1 MDQLD
6 NIINQGFSFLQT
18 GVGYDLLIE
27 FSGAFLFTVCGFI
40 FLWAR
45 RSLGPQPH
53 IEDFYRALSE
63 ILHLLHSAKSEN
75 QDAEISEKED
85 EKKVSRR
92 EGEISVMMN
101 KISWLTEQFSAASIN
116 QFSKKNQETIEKIQ
130 SGLVQFHVDFK
141 DRKRRGKNLTE
152 GVIACGKELYDPI
165 DKLSGL
171 PKRHKKELKEQLG
184 KLIKSEGS

>member
-1 MDQLD
+1 MDKLD
-6 NIINQGFSFLQT
+6 NIIDKGFSFLQT

-27 FSGAFLFTVCGFI
+27 FSGALLFTVCGFI

-45 RSLGPQPH
+45 RSLGPKPH

-75 QDAEISEKED
+75 QDGEISEKED

-92 EGEISVMMN
+92 ETEISVMMN
-101 KISWLTEQFSAASIN
+101 KISWLTGQFSAASIN

-130 SGLVQFHVDFK
+130 SELVQFHDDFK

-152 GVIACGKELYDPI
+152 GVKDCGEELDVHI
-165 DKLSGL
+165 GNLSGL
-171 PKRHKKELKEQLG
+171 PKGRKKELEELVKE
-184 KLIKSEGS
+184 LI

>member
-1 MDQLD
+1 
-6 NIINQGFSFLQT
+6 
-18 GVGYDLLIE
+18 VGYDLLIE

-101 KISWLTEQFSAASIN
+101 KISWLTEQFSAASI
-116 QFSKKNQETIEKIQ
+116 
-130 SGLVQFHVDFK
+130 
-141 DRKRRGKNLTE
+141 
-152 GVIACGKELYDPI
+152 
-165 DKLSGL
+165 
-171 PKRHKKELKEQLG
+171 
-184 KLIKSEGS
+184 